1 LNRTYRECPALWERD
16 FVPEGFQWIDAS
28 DTDNSV
34 LSFLRF
40 GASGSTGGPGGDVLA
55 CVTNLT
61 PVPHHGYRIGLPV
74 SGQWREVLNTD
85 ALEFGGSGMGNQGRV
100 LATSTGWH
108 GLPAS
113 AELTL
118 PPLAVLWLAPERP

>member
-1 LNRTYRECPALWERD
+1 M
-16 FVPEGFQWIDAS
+16 
-28 DTDNSV
+28 
-34 LSFLRF
+34 
-40 GASGSTGGPGGDVLA
+40 LA
-55 CVTNLT
+55 CLANLT

-74 SGQWREVLNTD
+74 SGQWSEVLNTD

-100 LATSTGWH
+100 LATATRWH

-118 PPLAVLWLAPERP
+118 PPLGVLWLAPSMASD